1 MITAPMKSNYTFLV
15 LMDFSEASYISLKYS
30 ISLAKYLGARIE
42 IFHAIDPEKISG
54 LENSQAFLS
63 SLDQVNKEVENKLK
77 SLVEM
82 LDTEGIQSSSNYSY
96 GKIRSEINTHVL
108 KIKPDL
114 VIVGSNTKN
123 AKGRIMNHF
132 LNTYSGNVLITKSD
146 GEFDLETNISFACKE
161 TTIKNA
167 NLEIVNALDKL
178 VDSSLSII
186 KVNSNQSN
194 DAIIEPPLGVQL
206 LEKPESELRFHAPNN
221 ASVADGLINHIAKD
235 EIGLICICRSK
246 NNSRGLCKIFS
257 KRSTST
263 ELVKSV
269 IDIPILLLGNRN

>member
-1 MITAPMKSNYTFLV
+1 MIIAPMKSNYTFLV
-15 LMDFSEASYISLKYS
+15 LMDFSEASYISLKYA
-30 ISLAKYLGARIE
+30 ISLAKYLGGRIE

-82 LDTEGIQSSSNYSY
+82 LDTEGIQSNYNYSY
-96 GKIRSEINTHVL
+96 GKIKSEINSHVL

-132 LNTYSGNVLITKSD
+132 LNTYSGTVLITKSE

-161 TTIKNA
+161 TTIKNS

-194 DAIIEPPLGVQL
+194 GAIIEPPLGVQL
-206 LEKPESELRFHAPNN
+206 LEKPESELRFYAPNN
-221 ASVADGLINHIAKD
+221 TSVADGLINHITKD
-235 EIGLICICRSK
+235 EIGLICIRRSK
-246 NNSRGLCKIFS
+246 NNSRGLGKIFS
-257 KRSTST
+257 KRLTST